1 MEPTAIDYLWLQ
13 ISKPDNVPAIL
24 LLALTAFYCWMTWK
38 KAKINDARETPVE
51 SEMTDKVQVWPY
63 LVRVEFLT
71 SIAVMLILTI
81 WSIGIDAPLEEPA
94 NPALTPNP
102 SKAPWYFLGL
112 QELLVYFDPWIA
124 GVILPTIIIIG
135 LICIPYIDINTK
147 GNGYYTIKERPFALA
162 MYAFG
167 FLALWVVTIVLGTF
181 FRGPGWNIYTP
192 WEHWD
197 IHRVVALNNIDFPAL
212 FGIPTVDANNNYNIL
227 SIIFGSVLIL
237 AFYGIAFWY
246 WRKKKG
252 EPLFKALG
260 PIRYGITAFLTLTML
275 GVVIKIILRLSLN
288 VKYILA
294 TPFFNI

>member
-1 MEPTAIDYLWLQ
+1 MEPTAFDYLWVQ
-13 ISKPDNVPAIL
+13 VSKPDNVPAIL
-24 LLALTAFYCWMTWK
+24 LLALTAFYCWLTWR
-38 KAKINDARETPVE
+38 KAKINDAREAPVE

-71 SIAVMLILTI
+71 SIAIMLFLTI

-124 GVILPTIIIIG
+124 GVMLPTLIIVG
-135 LICIPYIDINTK
+135 LIAIPYIDINTK
-147 GNGYYTIKERPFALA
+147 GNGYYTVKERPFALG

-212 FGIPTVDANNNYNIL
+212 FGIPTILADKSYNPL
-227 SIIFGSVLIL
+227 SILFGSVLIIGFYGL
-237 AFYGIAFWY
+237 AFWF
-246 WRKKKG
+246 WRKKK
-252 EPLFKALG
+252 ETPLFKSLG
-260 PIRYGITAFLTLTML
+260 PIRYGVTAFLTLSML

>member
-1 MEPTAIDYLWLQ
+1 
-13 ISKPDNVPAIL
+13 
-24 LLALTAFYCWMTWK
+24 
-38 KAKINDARETPVE
+38 
-51 SEMTDKVQVWPY
+51 MTDKVQVWPY

-71 SIAVMLILTI
+71 SIAIMLVLTI

-124 GVILPTIIIIG
+124 GVMLPTLIIVG
-135 LICIPYIDINTK
+135 LIAIPYIDINTK
-147 GNGYYTIKERPFALA
+147 GNGYYTIKDRPFALA

-212 FGIPTVDANNNYNIL
+212 FGIPTILADKSYNPL
-227 SIIFGSVLIL
+227 SILFGSVLII

-246 WRKKKG
+246 WRKKKD
-252 EPLFKALG
+252 EPLFKSLG
-260 PIRYGITAFLTLTML
+260 PIRYGVTAFLTLSML